1 MTDVTTRYV
10 TVAETLAVVGPREY
24 AVVEYPYEC
33 SCGEQYREVEY
44 AATCRKCRT
53 YSLGGRCLYV
63 TDERTG
69 EIVWGRLPT
78 QDEVAE
84 YEDDAAAERE
94 EWLNELAYLKG
105 EGERYERLEA
115 ERRAAE
121 AKAERELL
129 EDILYLTQ
137 DELSGVRPRC

>member
-10 TVAETLAVVGPREY
+10 TVLPIPAVGPRQY
-24 AVVEYPYEC
+24 AEVEYPYGC
-33 SCGEQYREVEY
+33 SCGEQYRAVHY
-44 AATCRKCRT
+44 AAACRKCRT

-78 QDEVAE
+78 EEEVAE
-84 YEDDAAAERE
+84 YEAQAEVERE

-115 ERRAAE
+115 ERREAE
-121 AKAERELL
+121 AQAERELL
-129 EDILYLTQ
+129 EDILFDIQ
-137 DELSGVRPRC
+137 DGLMGVA

>member
-10 TVAETLAVVGPREY
+10 TVLPIPAVGPRQY
-24 AVVEYPYEC
+24 AEVEYPYGC
-33 SCGEQYREVEY
+33 SCGEQYRAVHY
-44 AATCRKCRT
+44 AVACRKCRT

-78 QDEVAE
+78 EEEVAE
-84 YEDDAAAERE
+84 YEAQAEVERE
-94 EWLNELAYLKG
+94 EWLNELAYLQG

-115 ERRAAE
+115 ERREAE
-121 AKAERELL
+121 AQAERELL
-129 EDILYLTQ
+129 EDILYDIQ
-137 DELSGVRPRC
+137 DGLMGVA

>member
-1 MTDVTTRYV
+1 MTDVTTRLV
-10 TVAETLAVVGPREY
+10 TVPETLAVVWPREY

-33 SCGEQYREVEY
+33 SCGEQYREVGY
-44 AATCRKCRT
+44 AATCRKCRV

-63 TDERTG
+63 TDIRTG

-84 YEDDAAAERE
+84 YEADAAAERE

-115 ERRAAE
+115 ERMAAE
-121 AKAERELL
+121 AEVARNQALDTLYAIQDAL
-129 EDILYLTQ
+129 EGY
-137 DELSGVRPRC
+137 

>member
-53 YSLGGRCLYV
+53 YSLG
-63 TDERTG
+63 
-69 EIVWGRLPT
+69 
-78 QDEVAE
+78 
-84 YEDDAAAERE
+84 
-94 EWLNELAYLKG
+94 
-105 EGERYERLEA
+105 
-115 ERRAAE
+115 
-121 AKAERELL
+121 
-129 EDILYLTQ
+129 
-137 DELSGVRPRC
+137 LSLIHI

>member
-33 SCGEQYREVEY
+33 ACGEQYREVGY
-44 AATCRKCRT
+44 AATCRKCRV

-63 TDERTG
+63 TDTRTG

-84 YEDDAAAERE
+84 YEADAAVERE

-115 ERRAAE
+115 ERREAA
-121 AKAERELL
+121 AQAERELM
-129 EDILYLTQ
+129 EDILYDIQ
-137 DELSGVRPRC
+137 DGLMGVA